1 MKCLLSFLILLLSG
15 CSGLPHAMR
24 DNSYSTTP
32 LNVVKSNITNYIN
45 MPLRWGGTIINV
57 VNEKDSS
64 QIQALFYPISRYG
77 RPRTARKTQ
86 GRFAMSSHLFLDP
99 AIFKE
104 GTEFTATGILSGE
117 IKHKIGKK
125 TLTIPLLTIEQ
136 IHIWPVQQHLDEQ
149 FYPYPGYYYPYNP
162 YYRYRPYYRG
172 YYYH

>member
-1 MKCLLSFLILLLSG
+1 MKWLPLSFILTLSA

-32 LNVVKSNITNYIN
+32 LSLVKSNLPSYIN

-64 QIQALFYPISRYG
+64 QVQALFYPISNYG
-77 RPRTARKTQ
+77 RPRTERKTE
-86 GRFAMSSHLFLDP
+86 GRFAMTSHLFLDP

-104 GTEFTATGILSGE
+104 GTEFTVTGILSGE

-125 TLTIPLLTIEQ
+125 TLNLPLLSIEQ
-136 IHIWPVQQHLDEQ
+136 IHVWPVQQQLNDR
-149 FYPYPGYYYPYNP
+149 FYPYPRYYYPYSP
-162 YYRYRPYYRG
+162 YYRYGPYYHD
-172 YYYH
+172 YYY